1 LHQDIRYHPECP
13 ERIDHCLDKIRSLF
27 DDEDDVSNRSAVRV
41 IDVACTKSH
50 KLSDPLTDAEIS
62 HAEFI
67 LSKIH
72 DPEYIAS
79 LKSKCEQSR
88 QNRID
93 VGDDPLGWIGY
104 IDGSD
109 TYLTTESYNVGLRTT
124 CAWIKSVETS
134 LWMSTCAENTLG
146 DQIGISLTRPPGHHA
161 MHSEANGFC
170 YFNFAMA
177 AAFHALQI
185 QPGIKISIVDFDVHF
200 GQGIA
205 DILEKC
211 NSNMKENIDGDW
223 TSNIRYVS
231 LHQVPGFPYL
241 GQSRK
246 KQGRNQNILTIPIHV
261 ESTWSCG
268 YRELFTKYALPFVS
282 TPGKWEPNLV
292 IVCAGYDALDSEEL
306 ASVNLVANDFG
317 EMTRIL
323 KDHIHQSTSKKS
335 ALMFGLEGGY
345 QLREGVAGGNLS
357 DALIS
362 TIRALRQ

>member
-1 LHQDIRYHPECP
+1 MYDK
-13 ERIDHCLDKIRSLF
+13 DH
-27 DDEDDVSNRSAVRV
+27 VSNGLEVHL
-41 IDVACTKSH
+41 IDVACIEPQKDGGTDMSTSEYFTE
-50 KLSDPLTDAEIS
+50 LSNPLTPAEIS
-62 HAEFI
+62 LAESI

-72 DPEYIAS
+72 DQEYIAS
-79 LKSKCEQSR
+79 LKNNCEQSR
-88 QNRID
+88 QNRIID
-93 VGDDPLGWIGY
+93 EGKNPLGWIGY

-134 LWMSTCAENTLG
+134 LGMSTSTNSNIDD
-146 DQIGISLTRPPGHHA
+146 DQIGIALTRPPGHHA
-161 MHSEANGFC
+161 TYSEANGFC
-170 YFNFAMA
+170 FFNFALA
-177 AAFHALQI
+177 AAFHVLQK
-185 QPGIKISIVDFDVHF
+185 QPGIKISILDFDVHF

-211 NSNMKENIDGDW
+211 SKKETTDNGEDW

-231 LHQVPGFPYL
+231 LHQVPAYPYS

-246 KQGRNQNILTIPIHV
+246 IQGRNQNVLTIPIHI

-282 TPGKWEPNLV
+282 TPREWEPNLV
-292 IVCAGYDALDSEEL
+292 IVCAGYDALDSDEL

-323 KDHIHQSTSKKS
+323 KDHIQKSTLTKP

-345 QLREGVAGGNLS
+345 QLRDGVAGGNLS
-357 DALIS
+357 DALMR
-362 TIRALRQ
+362 TIRALQE